1 MPRPREMP
9 ATTGGDNLTAK
20 PSDLGEELEAL
31 YHEADAVFEELVS
44 ILERARTICD
54 ELEEA
59 GR

>member
-1 MPRPREMP
+1 MP
-9 ATTGGDNLTAK
+9 ATTGGDNLTAN

-31 YHEADAVFEELVS
+31 YYEADAVFEELVS
-44 ILERARTICD
+44 ILERARSICD

>member
-1 MPRPREMP
+1 MP
-9 ATTGGDNLTAK
+9 ATTGGDDLAAK
-20 PSDLGEELEAL
+20 PSDLGDELEGL

-44 ILERARTICD
+44 ILERARAICD

>member
-1 MPRPREMP
+1 
-9 ATTGGDNLTAK
+9 
-20 PSDLGEELEAL
+20 LGEELEAL

-44 ILERARTICD
+44 ILERARSICD

>member
-1 MPRPREMP
+1 MP

-44 ILERARTICD
+44 ILERARTMCV
-54 ELEEA
+54 EVEEA
-59 GR
+59 GG